1 MLYGIHHNPRIYA
14 DPRTY
19 DPERFLPER
28 MQGRHP
34 YAYIPFSAGPRNC
47 IGNYRGPPEAG
58 PVFLKKKKQFYNILS
73 IIQFIV
79 ASVRSLSF
87 FSLS

>member
-58 PVFLKKKKQFYNILS
+58 PVFKKKKETIL
-73 IIQFIV
+73 
-79 ASVRSLSF
+79 
-87 FSLS
+87 